1 MPHVGP
7 DTNDWKLRKP
17 ATVKSIGH
25 PMQSRLRSIARS
37 SMLAVAITLL
47 SMTAAVTEAQQFI
60 PNVIISSTTP
70 ANGDLNP
77 YGVAFVPPAFPSGGK
92 ISPGDILISNFND
105 KTNTQGTGTTIIALT
120 PNGVIAPSGQAS
132 AFFTSS
138 AIGLTTALGVLSR
151 GFVVVGNLPNSPVG
165 TLSAGSL
172 QVIDRSGKLVQTITD
187 PLIDG
192 PWDLTI
198 DDHNDNAT
206 LFVSNVLN
214 GTVIRLNLTISS
226 NAVTASKPTV
236 IAKGYTVQPNTTA
249 LILGPTGLAHDT
261 ATDILYVASTAD
273 NAIFAVP
280 NAATRTGPPSGTG
293 TGAIIFDDKQHLRG
307 PLALVFAPNGDL
319 ITSNG
324 DAVNDDPTQPSEIVE
339 FTKTGKFVAQF
350 NVDAAE
356 GGAFGIGIANAGV
369 DNVQLA
375 AVDDNANDV
384 IVFNQPV
391 VP

>member
-17 ATVKSIGH
+17 AAVKPISY

-37 SMLAVAITLL
+37 SMLAVAISLL

-105 KTNTQGTGTTIIALT
+105 KTNTQGTGTTIIKLT
-120 PNGVIAPSGQAS
+120 PNGLVAAPPAPGTTAGS
-132 AFFTSS
+132 ATTFFTSS

-214 GTVIRLNLTISS
+214 GTVIRLNLTISPS
-226 NAVTASKPTV
+226 AVTASKPTV
-236 IAKGYTVQPNTTA
+236 TAKGYTVQPNTTA
-249 LILGPTGLAHDT
+249 P
-261 ATDILYVASTAD
+261 
-273 NAIFAVP
+273 F
-280 NAATRTGPPSGTG
+280 
-293 TGAIIFDDKQHLRG
+293 
-307 PLALVFAPNGDL
+307 
-319 ITSNG
+319 
-324 DAVNDDPTQPSEIVE
+324 
-339 FTKTGKFVAQF
+339 
-350 NVDAAE
+350 
-356 GGAFGIGIANAGV
+356 
-369 DNVQLA
+369 
-375 AVDDNANDV
+375 
-384 IVFNQPV
+384 
-391 VP
+391 